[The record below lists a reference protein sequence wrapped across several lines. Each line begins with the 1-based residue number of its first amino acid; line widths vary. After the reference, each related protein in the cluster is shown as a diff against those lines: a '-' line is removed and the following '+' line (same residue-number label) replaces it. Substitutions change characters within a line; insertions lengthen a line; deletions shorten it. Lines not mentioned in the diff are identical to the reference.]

1 MPRTGEIGAEG
12 DSLES
17 KDLSKLRKQYSKSSL
32 SVSSVSKDPFKQFD
46 KWMLEMLR
54 SGFYEPNAMTLA
66 TASKQGKPS
75 VRVVLLKGI
84 DNNGFLFFTNYKS
97 KKGKEIEENPYGSLL
112 FYWDKLERQVRIDGK
127 IEKVTKE
134 ESESYFKTRP
144 YKSRLGAWASKQSTV
159 IESRSVIVKE
169 FLKFMVKFRN
179 HVPLPDYWGG
189 YRLVPESFE
198 FWQGRPNRLHDRIN
212 YTKTKKQWKI
222 ERLSP

>member
-1 MPRTGEIGAEG
+1 MPRSGEIGAEG
-12 DSLES
+12 NTPES

-32 SVSSVSKDPFKQFD
+32 SVSSVNKDPFKQFD
-46 KWMLEMLR
+46 KWMLEVLR
-54 SGFYEPNAMTLA
+54 SGFYEPNAMTIA
-66 TASKQGKPS
+66 TADKNGKPS
-75 VRVVLLKGI
+75 ARVVLLKGI
-84 DNNGFLFFTNYKS
+84 DSTGFLFFTNYKS
-97 KKGKEIEENPYGSLL
+97 KKGKDIEQNPYGSLL

-127 IEKVTKE
+127 LEKVSKE
-134 ESESYFKTRP
+134 ESEAYFNTRP

-169 FLKFMVKFRN
+169 FLKYMVKFRN

-212 YTKTKKQWKI
+212 YSKLKKGWKI